1 VKHATE
7 LGYVAALERHA
18 PADAVD
24 LAAYAEQHGFVGT
37 LATDHFQPWLPRHGQ
52 SPFVWSVLGA
62 VGERTTTNFG
72 PGMAVPGYRYHPATL
87 AQAAATVAA
96 MYPGRHW
103 LGIGPG
109 ESLNE
114 HVTAQYWPEAPE
126 RISRMFEAIEL
137 IKKLFAASIA
147 GRDVK
152 FSGEFHQMES
162 ARLWTMPEVAP
173 PVLVATSGPVTARR
187 AGKVAD
193 GVVTVG
199 TSLDRAAAVLER
211 FDRGVREAGRDP
223 AAMLKVLHLHL
234 SWAETDEEAA
244 AHAVR
249 EWPIGA
255 MHFAKGDIRSPRV
268 FEQIARQIGP
278 DGFEGRLLISSDLE
292 QHRAHIQR
300 FADLGFDRI
309 YLNNVGPNQREWI
322 EAFGT
327 HVLPAIR

>member
-1 VKHATE
+1 MGERAE
-7 LGYVAALERHA
+7 IGYVAALERLG
-18 PADAVD
+18 PVEAVA
-24 LAAYAEQHGFVGT
+24 LAAEADRHGFVGT

-62 VGERTTTNFG
+62 LGERTTTNFG
-72 PGMAVPGYRYHPATL
+72 PGMTVAGYRYHPATL
-87 AQAAATVAA
+87 AQAAATTAA

-103 LGIGPG
+103 VGIGPG
-109 ESLNE
+109 EALNE
-114 HVTAQYWPEAPE
+114 HVTAGYWPEAPE

-152 FSGEFHQMES
+152 FSGKHHQMES
-162 ARLWTMPEVAP
+162 SRLWTMPEEAP

-199 TSLDRAAAVLER
+199 TSVDRAAAVLER
-211 FDRGVREAGRDP
+211 FDRGVSEAGRDP
-223 AAMLKVLHLHL
+223 ESMLKVLHLHL
-234 SWAETDEEAA
+234 SWAATDEEAA
-244 AHAVR
+244 EHAVR

-278 DGFEGRLLISSDLE
+278 DGFEDRMLISSDLDA
-292 QHRAHIQR
+292 HRANIQR